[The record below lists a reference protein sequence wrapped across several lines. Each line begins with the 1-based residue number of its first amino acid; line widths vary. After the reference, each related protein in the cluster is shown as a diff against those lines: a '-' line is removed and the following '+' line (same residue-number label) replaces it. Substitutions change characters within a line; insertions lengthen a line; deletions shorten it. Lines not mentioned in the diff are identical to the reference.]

1 MGRKNRTKLILL
13 DEETWKLAGEI
24 SNFSEWVRNQLRS
37 ARNKR
42 IALWKYCNVC
52 DSSMQTSQSY
62 CVNKKCTG
70 YLMETLEVLE

>member
-1 MGRKNRTKLILL
+1 MGKKNRTKLVLL
-13 DEETWKLAGEI
+13 DDETYRLAGEI

-42 IALWKYCNVC
+42 TALWKYCHVC